1 MGRLFRKVFQMQSS
15 WYSSRLKAVIN
26 HVRKYKSLVFISSLD
41 GQKKKL
47 LNERKCPEAV
57 VRKCSVKKLFLN
69 ISEHFQEKTYSE
81 VSFYHSC
88 RSQGLSSEFCEIF
101 NDTHW
106 ENCVLFSSVQEWL
119 VGCFWPFWCV
129 YTINFYY
136 TLYYTYKEYRCLEN
150 VIHQIDSKNEW
161 LLLPASFT
169 AKFGLV
175 FVLTLENAF
184 S

>member
-1 MGRLFRKVFQMQSS
+1 MFAS
-15 WYSSRLKAVIN
+15 I
-26 HVRKYKSLVFISSLD
+26 KSLVN
-41 GQKKKL
+41 KL
-47 LNERKCPEAV
+47 LSEWKCPEAV
-57 VRKCSVKKLFLN
+57 VRRCSVKKLFLN
-69 ISEHFQEKTYSE
+69 ISENFQDNTSSE
-81 VSFYHSC
+81 VSFYQSY
-88 RSQGLSSEFCEIF
+88 RSHGLSSEFCELF
-101 NDTHW
+101 NDTHR

-175 FVLTLENAF
+175 FVWTMENAF

>member
-1 MGRLFRKVFQMQSS
+1 MSANIKG
-15 WYSSRLKAVIN
+15 
-26 HVRKYKSLVFISSLD
+26 LVSISSLD

-47 LNERKCPEAV
+47 LSELKCPEAV
-57 VRKCSVKKLFLN
+57 VWGCSVKLFLN
-69 ISEHFQEKTYSE
+69 ISENFQENTCSE
-81 VSFYHSC
+81 VSFYQSY
-88 RSQGLSSEFCEIF
+88 RSQGLSSEIF
-101 NDTHW
+101 NGTHR

-161 LLLPASFT
+161 LLLPPSFT